1 MKELK
6 EIIPYQQ
13 TA

>member
-6 EIIPYQQ
+6 ESTYF
-13 TA
+13 

>member
-6 EIIPYQQ
+6 EKLNHTQC
-13 TA
+13 